1 MAVSQLA
8 VARLKKKSEQF
19 AVRYNDSISMSFEWV
34 GVGRGLK
41 AGGATIL
48 LTMS

>member
-34 GVGRGLK
+34 GVGLK